1 MTCNVWKQESER
13 SEDEVKDFFLK
24 LFLQPYPAKAFI
36 PGKESQTDFG
46 MALWEAEEDDHQV
59 MFEMF
64 KIFKMYK
71 VLRRGNN
78 VYLDRL
84 SDKAVARLIWA
95 ANLSTM
101 TCLQVLQFN
110 T

>member
-13 SEDEVKDFFLK
+13 SEDVANDFFLK
-24 LFLQPYPAKAFI
+24 LFLQPYPSKAFI
-36 PGKESQTDFG
+36 PHKESQTDLG
-46 MALWEAEEDDHQV
+46 MTLWETEEDDQV
-59 MFEMF
+59 MSEIF

>member
-1 MTCNVWKQESER
+1 MKDSGDV
-13 SEDEVKDFFLK
+13 VKDFFLK
-24 LFLQPYPAKAFI
+24 FFLQPFPAKAFI
-36 PGKESQTDFG
+36 PDKESQTDFG
-46 MALWEAEEDDHQV
+46 MTLWEAEEDDHQV
-59 MFEMF
+59 MFKMF
-64 KIFKMYK
+64 KMFKMYK
-71 VLRRGNN
+71 VLERGNN

>member
-1 MTCNVWKQESER
+1 MTCNVWKQDSEI
-13 SEDEVKDFFLK
+13 SEDEVKDCFLK

-36 PGKESQTDFG
+36 PDKESKTDFG
-46 MALWEAEEDDHQV
+46 MTLWEAEEDDHQV

-101 TCLQVLQFN
+101 TCMQILRFK
-110 T
+110 

>member
-36 PGKESQTDFG
+36 PDKESQTDFG
-46 MALWEAEEDDHQV
+46 ITLWEAEEDDQV

-71 VLRRGNN
+71 MLRRVNKQCVPVSPFWQSCSKTHLGCKFID
-78 VYLDRL
+78 YDMF
-84 SDKAVARLIWA
+84 
-95 ANLSTM
+95 ANIAI
-101 TCLQVLQFN
+101 
-110 T
+110 

>member
-1 MTCNVWKQESER
+1 
-13 SEDEVKDFFLK
+13 
-24 LFLQPYPAKAFI
+24 
-36 PGKESQTDFG
+36 
-46 MALWEAEEDDHQV
+46 

-95 ANLSTM
+95 ANLLTM
-101 TCLQVLQFN
+101 TCLQMLQFKY

>member
-1 MTCNVWKQESER
+1 
-13 SEDEVKDFFLK
+13 
-24 LFLQPYPAKAFI
+24 
-36 PGKESQTDFG
+36 
-46 MALWEAEEDDHQV
+46 

-95 ANLSTM
+95 TNLLTM
-101 TCLQVLQFN
+101 TCLQVLQYN
-110 T
+110 TQQDLSFHI

>member
-13 SEDEVKDFFLK
+13 NEDVEKDFFW
-24 LFLQPYPAKAFI
+24 KAFI
-36 PGKESQTDFG
+36 PDKESQTDFG
-46 MALWEAEEDDHQV
+46 MTLWEAEEDDHQV
-59 MFEMF
+59 MFKMF

-78 VYLDRL
+78 VYLNRL

-101 TCLQVLQFN
+101 TCLQILQFKYI
-110 T
+110 

>member
-1 MTCNVWKQESER
+1 MQRLEARKWKKWGCS
-13 SEDEVKDFFLK
+13 KGFFLK

-36 PGKESQTDFG
+36 PDKESQTDFG